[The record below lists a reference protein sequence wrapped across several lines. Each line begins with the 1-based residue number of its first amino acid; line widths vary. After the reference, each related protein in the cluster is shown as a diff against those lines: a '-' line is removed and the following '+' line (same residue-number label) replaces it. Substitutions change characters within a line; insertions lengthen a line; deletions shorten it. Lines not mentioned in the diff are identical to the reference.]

1 MNWLYV
7 ISLVSIVFDLWA
19 VFHVRRDYNSRQTLR
34 SFTVV
39 IVWMAYLCHSFLVIW
54 AAVLQLWRLPI
65 GRLQALITGI
75 VVTLIGVILLA
86 MGIFTFRSIE
96 RMSGQKTDEL
106 IDSGIYAWSR
116 NPQNVGWG
124 FALLGIAVAGRS
136 GYGLLLVVLF
146 ALVIHVYTVKLEEPY
161 LEEVY
166 GEAYRRY
173 RSRTNRYFNFP
184 G

>member
-1 MNWLYV
+1 MNWLFV
-7 ISLVSIVFDLWA
+7 SSLLSIILVLWAIFLVS
-19 VFHVRRDYNSRQTLR
+19 RDYKSRQTLR
-34 SFTVV
+34 GFTVV
-39 IVWMAYLCHSFLVIW
+39 IVWGAYLYHSSLVIW
-54 AAVLQLWRLPI
+54 AAVFQFWHLPI
-65 GRLQALITGI
+65 GRLQALIAGI
-75 VVTLIGVILLA
+75 VVALTGVILLA
-86 MGIFTFRSIE
+86 LGIFTFRSIE

-124 FALLGIAVAGRS
+124 LALLGIAVAGRS

-173 RSRTNRYFNFP
+173 RSQTNRYFGFP

>member
-1 MNWLYV
+1 M
-7 ISLVSIVFDLWA
+7 
-19 VFHVRRDYNSRQTLR
+19 
-34 SFTVV
+34 
-39 IVWMAYLCHSFLVIW
+39 IVWVAYLYHSFLVIW
-54 AAVLQLWRLPI
+54 AALLQLWRLPV
-65 GRLQALITGI
+65 GLLRALITGI
-75 VVTLIGVILLA
+75 VVALAGVILLA

-106 IDSGIYAWSR
+106 IDSGVYAWSR

-124 FALLGIAVAGRS
+124 LALMGIAVAGRS

-146 ALVIHVYTVKLEEPY
+146 ALVIHVYTVKLEEPF

-173 RSRTNRYFNFP
+173 RSRTNRYLGFP